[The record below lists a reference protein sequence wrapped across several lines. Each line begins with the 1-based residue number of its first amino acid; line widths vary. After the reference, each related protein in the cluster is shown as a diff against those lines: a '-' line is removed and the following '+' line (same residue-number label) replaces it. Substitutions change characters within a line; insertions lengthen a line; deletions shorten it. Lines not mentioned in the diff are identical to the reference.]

1 MKERCFCGGH
11 WIARKQKKLWKMKI
25 MKYEK
30 KNYEIWE
37 LWNMKIWNHGMIG
50 TKNNLGNRKWEKPWT
65 QTLENI
71 LFCEGKFLFWVS
83 GLHGRK
89 LRIEW

>member
-11 WIARKQKKLWKMKI
+11 WIARKQKKLWNMKI

-83 GLHGRK
+83 GLHCF
-89 LRIEW
+89 L